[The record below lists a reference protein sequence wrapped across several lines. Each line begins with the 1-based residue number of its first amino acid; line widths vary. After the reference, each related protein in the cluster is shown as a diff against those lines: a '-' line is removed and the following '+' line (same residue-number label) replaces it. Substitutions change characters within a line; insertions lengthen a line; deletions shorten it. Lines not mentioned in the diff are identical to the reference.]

1 LLIWLL
7 CKVFIAERL
16 KFAAFVSI
24 WANTTYL
31 AIHGKAERKV
41 YMLSEIQ
48 GASRPQIAPP
58 LRAAV
63 AAPVSV
69 PASATSSPLEAA
81 AAPEQNKPKVQAPKP
96 IEVKVDVEKMRANL
110 QESLDKMNAALRDGG
125 RNLNFLMDEK
135 AGGLVVLV
143 KNADTGEVVRQ
154 IPNETVVR
162 MAHSIEA
169 FKGILHNEL
178 S

>member
-1 LLIWLL
+1 
-7 CKVFIAERL
+7 
-16 KFAAFVSI
+16 
-24 WANTTYL
+24 
-31 AIHGKAERKV
+31 
-41 YMLSEIQ
+41 MLSELQ
-48 GASRPQIAPP
+48 GASRPQIATP
-58 LRAAV
+58 LRTLV
-63 AAPVSV
+63 TAPVSAV
-69 PASATSSPLEAA
+69 ASAASTSLEASGSVTS
-81 AAPEQNKPKVQAPKP
+81 PELTKPKVQAPKP
-96 IEVKVDVEKMRANL
+96 IEVKVDIEKMRANL